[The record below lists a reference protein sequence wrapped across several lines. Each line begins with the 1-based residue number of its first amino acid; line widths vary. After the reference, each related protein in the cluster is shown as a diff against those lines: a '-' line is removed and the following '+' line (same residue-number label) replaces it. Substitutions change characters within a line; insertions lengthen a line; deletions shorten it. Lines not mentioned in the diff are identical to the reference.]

1 MTAEAAERL
10 RGQAMLRVAEDSLE
24 RMEPLYPGIRKT
36 VAYYESLYLPRCP
49 ICASE
54 DTAKV
59 SAGITGRSI
68 QVASATTRMHLRPSG
83 HPADY
88 FCNKCRQYFEV

>member
-1 MTAEAAERL
+1 
-10 RGQAMLRVAEDSLE
+10 MLRVAEDSLE

-36 VAYYESLYLPRCP
+36 VAYYESLNLPRCP
-49 ICASE
+49 TCASE

-59 SAGITGRSI
+59 SAGIVSRSI
-68 QVASATTRMHLRPSG
+68 LVASATTKMHFISNG

-88 FCNKCRQYFEV
+88 YCNKCRQFFEV

>member
-1 MTAEAAERL
+1 M
-10 RGQAMLRVAEDSLE
+10 RGQAMLRVTEDSLE
-24 RMEPLYPGIRKT
+24 RMKPLYPGIREA
-36 VAYYESLYLPRCP
+36 VAYYESLNLPRCA

-59 SAGITGRSI
+59 SAGIVGRSI
-68 QVASATTRMHLRPSG
+68 LVASATTKMHFRPNG
-83 HPADY
+83 RPAEY